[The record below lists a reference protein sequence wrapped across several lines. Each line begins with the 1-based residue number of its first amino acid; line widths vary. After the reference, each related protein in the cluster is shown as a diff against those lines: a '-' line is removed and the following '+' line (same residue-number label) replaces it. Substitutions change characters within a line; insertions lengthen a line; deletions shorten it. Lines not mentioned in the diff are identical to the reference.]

1 MDKKNILIISFIYA
15 MYFNTIGF
23 NDGKWEK
30 NFNVFVN
37 SINQAIEYNYRYL
50 VEFLKQGDVFMNLK
64 NKKTSIDIV
73 LLLLSISST
82 FTDTKFK
89 QILLDNIDKIND
101 VKRDSNKTLEL
112 ALKYLKDNNKSLPF
126 DKRFSNNKSLIL
138 PLPFGVIME
147 NNKDIIKNTIGILKL
162 TNNFTFDIL
171 AGISSALIT
180 NFSLKGIPPNKWL
193 NHLLK
198 LENKID
204 DILKKNY
211 SYYTEYLKNKN
222 IFWNKIKDYQDYRL
236 KYIKTNKFFNPKYQ
250 IETFIQLF
258 TRKKFNQNNYGEI
271 GFEPIDGLLWAYES
285 IILSYNEEED
295 TFNLRDLIINSS
307 LHVGDNDTTG
317 TLAGFWYGCYNS
329 NLKKISDNKIRFQ
342 DLEFYQ
348 EINKMLIN
356 IKE

>member
-1 MDKKNILIISFIYA
+1 MDKKKILITAFIYS

-50 VEFLKQGDVFMNLK
+50 VEFLKQGDIYLNLK

-73 LLLLSISST
+73 LLLISITST
-82 FTDTKFK
+82 FTTAKFK
-89 QILLDNIDKIND
+89 SLLLDNKDKILD
-101 VKRDSNKTLEL
+101 VKRDSGKTLEL
-112 ALKYLKDNNKSLPF
+112 AFKYLEDGSIPI

-138 PLPFGVIME
+138 PLPYGIIME
-147 NNKDIIKNTIGILKL
+147 SYQDIIFNSYNIVRF
-162 TNNFTFDIL
+162 TNNYTIDIL
-171 AGISSALIT
+171 AGISSTLIANFALE
-180 NFSLKGIPPNKWL
+180 GIPPNKWL
-193 NHLLK
+193 KKLLSM
-198 LENKID
+198 ENEINKILD
-204 DILKKNY
+204 KKYHGN
-211 SYYTEYLKNKN
+211 ENL
-222 IFWNKIKDYQDYRL
+222 FWNKIKDYQDYRL

-271 GFEPIDGLLWAYES
+271 GFEPIDGLLWAFES
-285 IILSYNEEED
+285 IITSFNEKED

-317 TLAGFWYGCYNS
+317 TLAGFWYGCY
-329 NLKKISDNKIRFQ
+329 LKKISHDKIRFQ

-348 EINKMLIN
+348 EINDMLIGVVDD
-356 IKE
+356 